1 MDPPASGMATG
12 LWGKEC
18 IFSTNTVPG
27 NMHILFYLIEQIFEV
42 DFFNPH
48 PTDKERGSEE
58 LSVSS
63 KVTKTVGG
71 S

>member
-1 MDPPASGMATG
+1 MATG

-18 IFSTNTVPG
+18 IFSSNTVPG
-27 NMHILFYLIEQIFEV
+27 NMHILSYLIEQILEV
-42 DFFNPH
+42 DFINPH
-48 PTDKERGSEE
+48 PTDKEGGSEE

-63 KVTKTVGG
+63 KVTKTISG